1 MSHTNLSPSAASIMV
16 VHLYI
21 FQNSLSYFTERVAVV
36 QRSGPYKRDGHS
48 STASSPLSLG
58 PAFWSAAGVQD
69 FLFQD

>member
-1 MSHTNLSPSAASIMV
+1 M
-16 VHLYI
+16 
-21 FQNSLSYFTERVAVV
+21 V